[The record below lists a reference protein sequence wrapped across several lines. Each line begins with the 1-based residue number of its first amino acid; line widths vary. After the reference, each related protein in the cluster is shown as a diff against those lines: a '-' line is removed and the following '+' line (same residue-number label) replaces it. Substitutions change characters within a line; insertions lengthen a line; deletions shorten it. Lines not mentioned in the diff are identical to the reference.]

1 LLEGLEA
8 GNVSTVKGR
17 NPETVALKAGDR
29 SGPNVTTCRI
39 VCILSLLFGPVL
51 ALGNTRLGACQMSE
65 LEEFD
70 KAFFVNTREKVE
82 RFGH

>member
-1 LLEGLEA
+1 MPIWSKRYDLQ
-8 GNVSTVKGR
+8 NF
-17 NPETVALKAGDR
+17 
-29 SGPNVTTCRI
+29 
-39 VCILSLLFGPVL
+39 CILRLLFGPVL
-51 ALGNTRLGACQMSE
+51 ALGNTGLGACQMSE